1 MNPKMDARP
10 RSLTPKSPCPLD
22 NLVDLLERLHELLV
36 IVTSN
41 LVAGDQIAV
50 DIVELRVPL
59 SH

>member
-1 MNPKMDARP
+1 MDNLP

-22 NLVDLLERLHELLV
+22 NLVDLLERLHKLLV
-36 IVTSN
+36 IVTSY